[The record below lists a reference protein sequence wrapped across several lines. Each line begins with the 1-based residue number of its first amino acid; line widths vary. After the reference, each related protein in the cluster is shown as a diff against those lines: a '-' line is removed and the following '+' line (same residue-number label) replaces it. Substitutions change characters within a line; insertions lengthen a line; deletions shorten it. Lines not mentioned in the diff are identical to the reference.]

1 MGAYLTVPMY
11 LERGLTGLH
20 AGFFMS
26 DFPAPTWRHHEEFP
40 EAPIVVSLW
49 SNYRFRLFQAQDHW
63 YGGYLGVSLVGIAL
77 WGLVKIVRTERNDV
91 RGRGGGIGRAADQA
105 PRADPRANE
114 SDRGLPYLG

>member
-26 DFPAPTWRHHEEFP
+26 DFPAPTWRHLL
-40 EAPIVVSLW
+40 LW

-91 RGRGGGIGRAADQA
+91 RAAGGSEG
-105 PRADPRANE
+105 E
-114 SDRGLPYLG
+114 